1 MTWEA
6 FRSSTAANADA
17 ESRPAEP
24 RRAAPEPESA
34 PRRFA
39 WERGNRSE
47 QQNGQR
53 LRRLWL
59 GHCGRYDMIIISYE
73 SYVY

>member
-1 MTWEA
+1 MFAWLLSCKSQHRMTWEA
-6 FRSSTAANADA
+6 FRSTAANADA
-17 ESRPAEP
+17 ESRPEP

-47 QQNGQR
+47 QNGQR

-59 GHCGRYDMIIISYE
+59 GVAGMT
-73 SYVY
+73 